1 MRIANGGGS
10 IIKLSG
16 NRRKPWA
23 VRITTGWK
31 DGKQVR
37 KYLGYYATHIEAVQA
52 LAEYYKTGVD
62 VDLSKLTLEEAY
74 QKWIDR
80 IKKSVSDAVL
90 ASHEV
95 AHSRFGSLAKM
106 QLRNIKTDH
115 LQEWLDNLELKPST
129 KGKVRSTL
137 KQLYDYAT
145 QNDIV
150 VKNYA
155 QHLKVN
161 EKVEKTGAIFTK
173 EQIKYL
179 WEHSDD
185 TLNQE
190 ILILIYTGMRIG
202 ELLAI
207 TREDVNLEEQ
217 YAIGGSKTEAGRDRV
232 IPFHDDIMPFI
243 KERVENQLYLIVNK
257 NGTSISYRAYHEKF
271 KKRMEELGWEHHI
284 HDARKTATSIMH
296 SAGIPMETIRKIIG
310 HAGKGVTEQ
319 VYLYFEPSEL
329 VKAVNMVKIDS

>member
-37 KYLGYYATHIEAVQA
+37 KYLGYYTTQIEAVQA

-62 VDLSKLTLEEAY
+62 VDLSKLTLEEVY
-74 QKWIDR
+74 QRWIAR
-80 IKKSVSDAVL
+80 VKKSSSDAVV

-95 AHSRFGSLAKM
+95 AHLRFGNLGKM

-115 LQEWLDNLELKPST
+115 LQDWLDNLDLKPST
-129 KGKVRSTL
+129 KTKVKSTMN
-137 KQLYDYAT
+137 QIYNYAS

-161 EKVEKTGAIFTK
+161 EKIEKTGEVFTK
-173 EQIKYL
+173 EEISYL
-179 WEHSDD
+179 WNHIDD
-185 TLNQE
+185 TVNQDL
-190 ILILIYTGMRIG
+190 LILIYTGMRIG
-202 ELLAI
+202 ELLSL
-207 TREDVNLEEQ
+207 TCEDVNLEER

-243 KERVENQLYLIVNK
+243 KERVENYRTLVVSQ
-257 NGTSISYRAYHEKF
+257 NGTSIKYRAYQNKF
-271 KKRMEELGWEHHI
+271 KRRMEEYGWNHNI
-284 HDARKTATSIMH
+284 HDTRKTAISIMH
-296 SAGIPMETIRKIIG
+296 SSGIPMETIRKIVG
-310 HAGKGVTEQ
+310 HSGKGVTEQ
-319 VYLYFEPSEL
+319 VYLRFQPEDL
-329 VKAVNMVKIDS
+329 VKAVNMVKIDK